1 MVRSHVVTAALFV
14 SALPALALADKV
26 SLTGTIRDFKGLNE
40 AGGHVDF
47 ENAIGDDRGFVGAN
61 IGAGRKPVYAGGA
74 GTATTH
80 GAAAFNQ
87 WYNDVVGVNKTIVQT
102 IQLDN
107 GGSGSV
113 YSYTHNSFF
122 PIDGQGWGNTPGQSH
137 NYHFTFELHN
147 LFTYQPGQFF
157 TFSGDDD
164 VFVFINNKLVV
175 DLGGVHTTESAT
187 VNLNTLGL
195 TAGQNYN
202 FDFFFAE
209 RHTTQSNF
217 TISTSIASSLVVPLP
232 TAAGAGM
239 AGLGL
244 LGAIRRRR

>member
-1 MVRSHVVTAALFV
+1 MARSHVVAAALLV
-14 SALPALALADKV
+14 SALPALALAEKV
-26 SLTGTIRDFKGLNE
+26 SLTGTLRDFKGFNE
-40 AGGHVDF
+40 AGGHIDF

-61 IGAGRKPVYAGGA
+61 IGVGRKPVYAGGA

-80 GAAAFNQ
+80 GASAFNQ
-87 WYNDVVGVNKTIVQT
+87 WYNDVAGVNKTISQT

-113 YSYTHNSFF
+113 YTYTNNSFF
-122 PIDGQGWGNTPGQSH
+122 PIDNQGWGNTPGQSH
-137 NYHFTFELHN
+137 NYHFTFELHSV
-147 LFTYQPGQFF
+147 FTYQAGQFF

-187 VNLNTLGL
+187 VSLNTLGL
-195 TAGQNYN
+195 TPGQNYN

-217 TISTSIASSLVVPLP
+217 TISTSIASALVVPLP
-232 TAAGAGM
+232 SAAGAGM